1 MNRVRVAIADDD
13 PHLRASLRLLV
24 DDAGDMTACAVAADG
39 AEAVEVIV
47 ELKPDVALL
56 DIRMPRMD
64 GLEAAKMLAALGS
77 PTKLVMLTT
86 FDLDQYVFE
95 ALRHGAS
102 GFLLKNAPLE
112 SILGAIRT
120 VYEGH
125 ALLAPE
131 VTRRLVDRFSAA
143 PPAGAAPTAGTDP
156 TTYRAIQ
163 GLSDRE
169 RETLTL
175 IARGLSNDR
184 IAAEMFVTRTTAR
197 TYVSRLLAKLEA
209 RDRAQLVVMAY
220 EGGLLRAPYLP

>member
-1 MNRVRVAIADDD
+1 MNEIRVAIADDD

-24 DDAGDMTACAVAADG
+24 DDAEDMTVCAVAADG
-39 AEAVEVIV
+39 LEATGVIL
-47 ELKPDVALL
+47 ELQPDVALL

-64 GLEAAKMLAALGS
+64 GLAVAKLLASRNSA
-77 PTKLVMLTT
+77 TKLLMLTT
-86 FDLDQYVFE
+86 FDHDHYVHE
-95 ALRHGAS
+95 ALHHGAS

-112 SILGAIRT
+112 SILAAIRT
-120 VYEGH
+120 VVEGL

-131 VTRRLVDRFSAA
+131 VARRLLDRLSAA
-143 PPAGAAPTAGTDP
+143 PPAGTAPTAGTGI
-156 TTYRAIQ
+156 TAYRAIQ

-197 TYVSRLLAKLEA
+197 TYVSRLLAKLDA

-220 EGGLLRAPYLP
+220 EGGLVRTPYLR

>member
-1 MNRVRVAIADDD
+1 MNEIRVAIADDD

-24 DDAGDMTACAVAADG
+24 DDAADMTVCAVAADG
-39 AEAVEVIV
+39 LEATEVIL
-47 ELKPDVALL
+47 ELQPDVALL
-56 DIRMPRMD
+56 DIRMPGMD
-64 GLEAAKMLAALGS
+64 GLDAAKLLAARNS
-77 PTKLVMLTT
+77 ATKLLMLTT
-86 FDLDQYVFE
+86 FDHDHYVHE

-112 SILGAIRT
+112 SILAAIRSVT
-120 VYEGH
+120 EGL

-131 VTRRLVDRFSAA
+131 VARRLPDRFSAA
-143 PPAGAAPTAGTDP
+143 ASAGAARSPDTAP
-156 TTYRAIQ
+156 VAYRAIQ

-220 EGGLLRAPYLP
+220 EGGLVRATHPG